1 MSHGRRRSRIP
12 LRTDRRLRPLPQLI
26 FSSRWLQLPL
36 YLGLIVAQGVYV
48 ILFLKEL
55 WHLSRTRS
63 SFTEQAIMLV
73 VLGLI
78 DVVMIS
84 NLLIMVIVGGYETFV
99 SRLELERHPD
109 QPEWLSHVNASV
121 LKIKLAMAIIG
132 ISSIHL
138 LRTFIEAGSLG
149 KDGHEV
155 HRDRRD
161 VADHHPLR
169 VHPLG
174 DRHRGGGA
182 DQPAGLCAGSITER
196 MIARAR
202 IAALLVAASLFVSPR
217 RRPIAAFTRWL
228 DSRSGPRRSSSACRA
243 RPSMRRRA
251 GLSRT

>member
-1 MSHGRRRSRIP
+1 MSMVADDPIIP
-12 LRTDRRLRPLPQLI
+12 PRERKGLRPLPQLI

-36 YLGLIVAQGVYV
+36 YIGLIVAQGVYV

-55 WHLSRTRS
+55 WHLVLGATQFS
-63 SFTEQAIMLV
+63 EQEIMLV

-138 LRTFIEAGSLG
+138 LRTFIEAGALG
-149 KDGHEV
+149 AATTKYTEAGVMWQTVIHCVFILSAVGIAYVDKLGQST
-155 HRDRRD
+155 
-161 VADHHPLR
+161 APQHH
-169 VHPLG
+169 
-174 DRHRGGGA
+174 
-182 DQPAGLCAGSITER
+182 
-196 MIARAR
+196 
-202 IAALLVAASLFVSPR
+202 
-217 RRPIAAFTRWL
+217 
-228 DSRSGPRRSSSACRA
+228 
-243 RPSMRRRA
+243 
-251 GLSRT
+251 